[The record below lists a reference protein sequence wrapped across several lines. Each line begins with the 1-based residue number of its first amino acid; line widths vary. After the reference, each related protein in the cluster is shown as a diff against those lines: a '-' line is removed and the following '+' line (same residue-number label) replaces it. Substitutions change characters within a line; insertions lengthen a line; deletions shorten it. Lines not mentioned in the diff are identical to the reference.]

1 MTEIMWGRTFRR
13 VAAIVAAGLVAGL
26 AAASVADAQ
35 PRRLRAAALADQRT
49 GQGAAPA
56 AGHSTGQAGSETV
69 DAGELGRLFDAYTVM
84 QAQEALGLDEAA
96 FGPFVTRLKA
106 LQEMRR
112 RHLRD
117 RALVMRDLRR
127 LLQTP
132 GNDVQLKERLD
143 ALVKLETT
151 TRAEQ
156 AKAMDAIDEVLDVRQ
171 QARFRLLEQ
180 QLELRKLE
188 LVNRAKQRQRAVR
201 P

>member
-1 MTEIMWGRTFRR
+1 MTDIMWGRTFRR
-13 VAAIVAAGLVAGL
+13 GAALAAAGLFAALAVAGI
-26 AAASVADAQ
+26 ADAQ
-35 PRRLRAAALADQRT
+35 TRRLRAAAFADPA
-49 GQGAAPA
+49 GQAAAPA
-56 AGHSTGQAGSETV
+56 AGQATGQAGSETV
-69 DAGELGRLFDAYTVM
+69 DAAELARLFDAYTVM
-84 QAQEALGLDEAA
+84 QAQEALGLDEAK

-106 LQEMRR
+106 LQEIRR

-117 RALVMRDLRR
+117 RAVVMRDLRR
-127 LLQTP
+127 LLQAP

-143 ALVKLETT
+143 ALVKLETA
-151 TRAEQ
+151 TRADQ

-188 LVNRAKQRQRAVR
+188 LVNRARQRQRAVR

>member
-1 MTEIMWGRTFRR
+1 MTDIMWGRTFRR
-13 VAAIVAAGLVAGL
+13 AAALVAAGLVVVLAGTDI
-26 AAASVADAQ
+26 AGAQ
-35 PRRLRAAALADQRT
+35 PRRLRAAAFPDQST
-49 GQGAAPA
+49 GPAAGQAAPA
-56 AGHSTGQAGSETV
+56 AGHAGNETV
-69 DAGELGRLFDAYTVM
+69 DAAELGRLFDAYTVM
-84 QAQEALGLDEAA
+84 QAQEALGLDEAK

-106 LQEMRR
+106 LQEIRR

-117 RALVMRDLRR
+117 RAVVMRELRR

-143 ALVKLETT
+143 ALVKLETA
-151 TRAEQ
+151 TRADQ
-156 AKAMDAIDEVLDVRQ
+156 AKAMDAIDEILDVRQ

-188 LVNRAKQRQRAVR
+188 LVNRAKQRQRATR